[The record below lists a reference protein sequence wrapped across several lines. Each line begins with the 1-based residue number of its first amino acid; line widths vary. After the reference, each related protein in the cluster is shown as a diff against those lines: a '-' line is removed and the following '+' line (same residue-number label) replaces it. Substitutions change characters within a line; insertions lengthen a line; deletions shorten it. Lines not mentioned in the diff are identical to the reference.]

1 MTFQDG
7 NKIIAVGRVT
17 REAKIR
23 NTRTGKPV
31 ATFAM
36 HVGYHHN
43 EDGKA
48 VADYMDVSMWEED
61 AKYAGDENVGIAKD
75 DIVLVV
81 GYLVRDKYKEEK
93 SNDGEKYYKINADIL
108 YDMTSSFQVAQM
120 VVEAGFSPDVPAE
133 AEDTPRTP
141 KKQSVFADV
150 DDSDDDNPFMPKE
163 VEEEN
168 DLPY

>member
-7 NKIIAVGRVT
+7 NKVIVTGRVT

-36 HVGYHHN
+36 QVGYHHN

-48 VADYMDVSMWEED
+48 VADYMDVSMWEEN
-61 AKYAGDENVGIAKD
+61 AKYVGDESVGVAKD

-81 GYLVRDKYKEEK
+81 GYLVRDKYKEK
-93 SNDGEKYYKINADIL
+93 RNDDGENYYKINADIVF
-108 YDMTSSFQVAQM
+108 DMTTSFQVAQM
-120 VVEAGFSPDVPAE
+120 VAGGDFEVDEPDDAPPAKPSKP
-133 AEDTPRTP
+133 A
-141 KKQSVFADV
+141 KKSVFSEA
-150 DDSDDDNPFMPKE
+150 DDDEENPFLS
-163 VEEEN
+163 EEDMEN
-168 DLPY
+168 ELPY